1 MEEEVNGVD
10 VRVNNY
16 QKKKKKDKHIPIIFF
31 YKKALN
37 KQMSIII
44 LANKEK
50 S

>member
-16 QKKKKKDKHIPIIFF
+16 QKKKKDKHIPIIFF
-31 YKKALN
+31 YKKVLN
-37 KQMSIII
+37 KQMSIIV